1 MKNVHLNHFQGMISA
16 IRKRPNPKHIQNEFS
31 IEVRLKLFAV
41 KLKSQTGNKTQ
52 PCMAAVECV
61 MGVINRYG
69 ADTRYLQT
77 INNLESGK

>member
-1 MKNVHLNHFQGMISA
+1 M
-16 IRKRPNPKHIQNEFS
+16 
-31 IEVRLKLFAV
+31 

-69 ADTRYLQT
+69 ADTRYLKT